1 MLGEIGRSLI
11 LSALHAQPKA
21 DVLLEVSGLQKTFGG
36 VAALVDGSFTL
47 KAGSVHA
54 LCGGN
59 GAGKSTFLKIVM
71 GIHQRDAGA
80 IHVRGRSVSFAEPSG
95 ALEAGISIIE
105 QELSPVPGMTIAE
118 NIYLGREPVNR
129 VGWVDF
135 AAMNR
140 AAKQVLAELGFEVP
154 VTTQMHE
161 LSVAQIQLVEIAK
174 ALSRDADIIIMD
186 EPTSAVGEKEAANLF
201 AVIHR
206 LKERGKGI
214 IYVSHR
220 LSEVF
225 DIADTYTVFRDGRFV
240 ATGDMRDIDRNEL
253 IRLIVGRE
261 LTEEFVKTSSPN
273 DKTALSLK
281 GLCRPGRLA
290 DISFDLRGG
299 EILGLYGLMGAGRTE
314 ILSCLFGLDPDWTG
328 QLEIDGQPTK
338 INGVRDAMRAGLS
351 LVTEDRK
358 RSGLVMNASVLSN
371 LSLAVLRELSPRL
384 SIVNARSELA
394 LGREA
399 IDKFRIKTA
408 TEQLSV
414 SSLSGGN
421 QQKVV
426 MGKWHLTKPK
436 VMLLDEPTRGVDVG
450 AKREIYALMSEFASS
465 GGAIIMVSS
474 EADEVL
480 GMADRIVV
488 IRKGRISGVLDR
500 SAANA
505 SALLHLAT

>member
-1 MLGEIGRSLI
+1 MSSVLK
-11 LSALHAQPKA
+11 AQPDA
-21 DVLLEVSGLQKTFGG
+21 GSLLEVTGLQKAFGG
-36 VAALVDGSFTL
+36 VAALIDGSFTL

-71 GIHQRDAGA
+71 GIYQRDTGT
-80 IHVRGRSVSFAEPSG
+80 IRIRGQKVSFSEPSE
-95 ALEAGISIIE
+95 ALDAGISIIE

-129 VGWVDF
+129 LGRVDF
-135 AAMNR
+135 ATMNK
-140 AAKQVLAELGFEVP
+140 AAKQLLSELGFDVP
-154 VTTQMHE
+154 VTTQMYE
-161 LSVAQIQLVEIAK
+161 LTVAQIQLVEIAK

-201 AVIHR
+201 AVIGR
-206 LKERGKGI
+206 LKVRGKGI
-214 IYVSHR
+214 IYVTHR

-225 DIADTYTVFRDGRFV
+225 DIADTYTVFRDGSFV
-240 ATGDMRDIDRNEL
+240 ATGDMADIDRNGL
-253 IRLIVGRE
+253 IRMIVGRE
-261 LTEEFVKTSSPN
+261 LTEEFVKTNVPGER
-273 DKTALSLK
+273 TVLHLQ
-281 GLCRPGRLA
+281 GLTRPGRLS
-290 DISFDLRGG
+290 DISFDLKAG

-314 ILSCLFGLDPDWTG
+314 ILSCLFGLDIEWTG
-328 QLEIDGQPTK
+328 SLEIDGQPTVVD
-338 INGVRDAMRAGLS
+338 NVRAAMRAGLS

-358 RSGLVMNASVLSN
+358 RSGLVMNASVLNN
-371 LSLAVLRELSPRL
+371 LSLAVLPQLSPTLNVVNTRL
-384 SIVNARSELA
+384 ELA

-399 IDKFRIKTA
+399 VAKFGIKTA
-408 TEQLSV
+408 SEQLSV

-450 AKREIYALMSEFASS
+450 AKREIYALMSEFAGA
-465 GGAIIMVSS
+465 GGAIVMVSS

-480 GMADRIVV
+480 GMSDRIIV
-488 IRKGRISGVLDR
+488 IRKGCISGVLDR
-500 SAANA
+500 KSANA
-505 SALLHLAT
+505 PALLNLAT